1 MNQRLLYQ
9 VRNRTNCWLILMTKK
24 FVPNGVLPA
33 LVTPFSKDGDILEEG
48 FKQVIDYTISKGATG
63 VVPAGTTGE
72 FSYMRTEERKKL
84 FKLTVE
90 VVDGRVP
97 IVAGTGQH
105 STRAT
110 VALTKYAADIGC
122 DAALVISPYYLR
134 PSDKGYFEHYETV
147 ARKADLPVVLYN
159 IPQCTLGVLNSN
171 VVEDLAELDNI
182 VAIKDSG
189 GNIGHTVELIQKLKG
204 KMPVVIGHDECFLSA
219 VTAGA
224 SAAILASGNI
234 IPHVWLEI
242 MEKIKK
248 GDIDGAATLQHNAQ
262 TLARIVTRNGGAPPV
277 KAALRM
283 MGIKAGYSR
292 MPLNSGGT
300 LTRELKEEIR
310 LELEKLGVIKALTHS
325 PIQKAIKIESALAD
339 VGVNLGTSESIK
351 YGQSSNDFVAVGA
364 AAGPKT
370 SALGSAFVKL
380 LTTPKIGHEA
390 LTVILEPNLPV
401 RPISMMF
408 PVKKIE
414 SMRQASLFYGPVQA
428 GAAQAVA
435 EHLATG
441 KIPDKSISDDVIIM
455 SLDIDLNARERR
467 KIRTET
473 KDAVLSALGQIWS

>member
-1 MNQRLLYQ
+1 
-9 VRNRTNCWLILMTKK
+9 MTKK
-24 FVPNGVLPA
+24 FVPKGVLPA

-48 FKQVIDYTISKGATG
+48 FKEVIDYAIGKGATG

-84 FKLTVE
+84 FKLTAE
-90 VVDGRVP
+90 IVDGKVP

-134 PSDKGYFEHYETV
+134 PSDKGYFEHYETI
-147 ARKADLPVVLYN
+147 ARKADLPIILYS

-204 KMPVVIGHDECFLSA
+204 RMPVIIGHDECFLSA

-224 SAAILASGNI
+224 SAAIMASGNI
-234 IPHVWLEI
+234 IPHIWLEI

-248 GDIDGAATLQHNAQ
+248 GDIQSAATLQHNAQ

-283 MGIKAGYSR
+283 MGINAGYSR

-310 LELEKLGVIKALTHS
+310 LELEKLGVIEALSHS
-325 PIQKAIKIESALAD
+325 SVTKDIKIGQILDD
-339 VGVNLGTSESIK
+339 VGVKIKASETIK
-351 YGQSSNDFVAVGA
+351 YGQGSNDSVAVGV
-364 AAGPKT
+364 AAGPKIG
-370 SALGSAFVKL
+370 ALGSAFVKL

-408 PVKKIE
+408 PVRKIK

-435 EHLATG
+435 ELLETG
-441 KIPDKSISDDVIIM
+441 RIPDTSISDDVVIM
-455 SLDIDLNARERR
+455 SLDIDLNSRERR
-467 KIRTET
+467 KIRAET
-473 KDAVLSALGQIWS
+473 KDAVLTALSQIWS